1 MRNLLLFLPT
11 KPTYQRPT
19 QRRQRASDGTEMVR
33 LLLSKGAD
41 PTQLDAAKINVAEL
55 NCTMRYWI
63 AVATATPPTD
73 AGRFG
78 AFGQNATDAQDA
90 RNQVFAH
97 WARHCV
103 RDGEAGADST
113 IWKPSRPEFTASHAS
128 AWPSRTR
135 QNLVRSEILL
145 PAAFHY

>member
-63 AVATATPPTD
+63 AVATATPPPTPED
-73 AGRFG
+73 LEHLAKTPPMHKMHEIKYSLIGQDIACEMVKRALTARFG
-78 AFGQNATDAQDA
+78 NPRG
-90 RNQVFAH
+90 RN
-97 WARHCV
+97 
-103 RDGEAGADST
+103 S
-113 IWKPSRPEFTASHAS
+113 P
-128 AWPSRTR
+128 
-135 QNLVRSEILL
+135 LVMLL
-145 PAAFHY
+145 LGPPGHGKT